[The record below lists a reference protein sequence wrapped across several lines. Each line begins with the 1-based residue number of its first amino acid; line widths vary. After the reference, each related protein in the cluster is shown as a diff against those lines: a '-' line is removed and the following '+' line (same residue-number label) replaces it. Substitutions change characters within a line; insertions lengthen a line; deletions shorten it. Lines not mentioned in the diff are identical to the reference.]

1 MAEGLNY
8 LHANYT
14 IHGDL
19 KGAGNFSASFRAAL
33 TTFGQ
38 PNILID
44 HNGNA
49 RLTDF
54 GLTSIVRGLNSV
66 LATPVK
72 GYTEAWA
79 APEVLEKG
87 DKATPE
93 ADIFAF
99 GMVVIE
105 VSPRATQNLL
115 LEVGGRT
122 VCLTFESRARCL
134 QESTRSVAS
143 PHQSLFR

>member
-8 LHANYT
+8 LHENHL

-19 KGAGNFSASFRAAL
+19 KGVGSSSVPLQAPL
-33 TTFGQ
+33 TTSGQ
-38 PNILID
+38 PNILVD
-44 HNGNA
+44 HNGNT

-54 GLTSIVRGLNSV
+54 GLASVVRGLNSV
-66 LATPVK
+66 LITNVK

-79 APEVLEKG
+79 APEVLQDG

-93 ADIFAF
+93 ADIFSF

-105 VSPRATQNLL
+105 VGPRISQCPTS
-115 LEVGGRT
+115 E
-122 VCLTFESRARCL
+122 E
-134 QESTRSVAS
+134 E
-143 PHQSLFR
+143 

>member
-1 MAEGLNY
+1 MV
-8 LHANYT
+8 
-14 IHGDL
+14 HGDL
-19 KGAGNFSASFRAAL
+19 KGAGIFSASLQTGL
-33 TTFGQ
+33 TTPGQ
-38 PNILID
+38 PNILVD

-54 GLTSIVRGLNSV
+54 GLASVVRGLNSV
-66 LATPVK
+66 LVTKVK

-93 ADIFAF
+93 ADIFSF

-105 VSPRATQNLL
+105 VSPRASP
-115 LEVGGRT
+115 R
-122 VCLTFESRARCL
+122 LTLGMIHLMFESRLRFL
-134 QESTRSVAS
+134 PGDTRSAAVQTRS
-143 PHQSLFR
+143 

>member
-1 MAEGLNY
+1 M
-8 LHANYT
+8 

-19 KGAGNFSASFRAAL
+19 KGAGNFSASLKTAL
-33 TTFGQ
+33 TTFCQ
-38 PNILID
+38 PNILVD

-54 GLTSIVRGLNSV
+54 GLASVVRGLNSV
-66 LATPVK
+66 LVTKVK

-93 ADIFAF
+93 ADIFSFA
-99 GMVVIE
+99 MVVIE
-105 VSPRATQNLL
+105 VGPR
-115 LEVGGRT
+115 V
-122 VCLTFESRARCL
+122 
-134 QESTRSVAS
+134 S
-143 PHQSLFR
+143 PHLG